1 MMKMKKM
8 IIGVAMLLFANVGFG
23 QVSDNAVIPV
33 SVTLNSI
40 LRLTVESGGNIQFV
54 VNTIEDYTTGIA
66 NSTRYIT
73 NFNVASSRNFNV
85 LIYSES
91 DKLYGMNYFDDGIN
105 PVTPSRGMD
114 LDNIGFSVTAGAA
127 ASVGTNNASSVIAL
141 STSTTP
147 VLGTVS
153 AGSSTANQFSILWQ
167 LGTQAGGMKNASLL
181 SQSITADTYVTNVF
195 INVVPL

>member
-1 MMKMKKM
+1 MKKM